1 MAASD
6 PLEKAAQDWFKKGAD
21 AMGRQNWDFAVEC
34 YTNSVKMKPDNLLY
48 RQTKHGCCRKL
59 HNDNGSGARMAS
71 MKLMG
76 LRGKIKKAR
85 SKKDWTLLDQL
96 AEEGIVVN
104 PWDAQLH
111 ADIGEACDHLDF
123 ETVACYAWEQAC
135 KNDPENIPFLRA
147 FGEALAGSNQY
158 DKARTCFEKIYKL
171 DPADGEARS
180 RMSQLD
186 AEKTMNRGYDN
197 SSSTRDVKIEQPEE
211 ATNAY
216 EADRQAR
223 RGQAQATVAPGES
236 EEADLKNAIRKDP
249 KNLSLYQKLI
259 DHYRDQNQFANALQ
273 AIEKAIELAPS
284 NEDFKLAKDE
294 IELDGLRER
303 FSEANER
310 SRKHPERENL
320 KTKVAKLSVEVHK
333 KEVEV
338 LTKQVEHHPND
349 MKQKFDLAQLHR
361 KSKKFALA
369 IPLFQQTVADSRHKE
384 VALVALG
391 ECFIRSGKADLGRR
405 QLIKALETLNAKDDP
420 DPFKTAH
427 YFLGRIY
434 EKAGKNEEAE
444 NHYNDILMVDYEYRD
459 VLKRMEQLQGGV
471 DEFDDVDVSD

>member
-111 ADIGEACDHLDF
+111 ADIGEACGHLDF

-135 KNDPENIPFLRA
+135 KNDQENIPCLRA
-147 FGEALAGSNQY
+147 FGEALAESNQY
-158 DKARTCFEKIYKL
+158 DNARTCFEKIYKL
-171 DPADGEARS
+171 AQADGEAPS

-197 SSSTRDVKIEQPEE
+197 
-211 ATNAY
+211 
-216 EADRQAR
+216 
-223 RGQAQATVAPGES
+223 
-236 EEADLKNAIRKDP
+236 
-249 KNLSLYQKLI
+249 
-259 DHYRDQNQFANALQ
+259 
-273 AIEKAIELAPS
+273 PS
-284 NEDFKLAKDE
+284 
-294 IELDGLRER
+294 
-303 FSEANER
+303 
-310 SRKHPERENL
+310 
-320 KTKVAKLSVEVHK
+320 
-333 KEVEV
+333 
-338 LTKQVEHHPND
+338 
-349 MKQKFDLAQLHR
+349 
-361 KSKKFALA
+361 
-369 IPLFQQTVADSRHKE
+369 
-384 VALVALG
+384 
-391 ECFIRSGKADLGRR
+391 
-405 QLIKALETLNAKDDP
+405 
-420 DPFKTAH
+420 
-427 YFLGRIY
+427 
-434 EKAGKNEEAE
+434 
-444 NHYNDILMVDYEYRD
+444 
-459 VLKRMEQLQGGV
+459 
-471 DEFDDVDVSD
+471 